1 MSTIPDEVIEQ
12 VRDAADLVEIIGEFV
27 NLKRTGSDY
36 RGPCPFHG
44 GTHRNMAVIPKKQM
58 YYCFVC
64 HEAGDVFTF
73 FMKQQGMEYPT
84 AVREVAR
91 RVGITIPERSSGGP
105 DPREPLFT
113 AVATAADWYAR
124 RLREGSDASVA
135 REYLVGRGFDLESL
149 APLGLGFAPRGD
161 EFLDAMKTLGVDVD
175 VLREAGLAVERED
188 GSLRP
193 RFWNRLLFPIHD
205 LRGRV
210 VGFGGR
216 VLGDAEPKYLNS
228 PDTQVFHKGGLLY
241 NLHSG
246 KHAIRRA
253 GRAVVVEGYFDVLR
267 LVDVGVEEAVA
278 PLGTAFTADQAKLLA
293 RYTQDVV
300 LFYDSDAA
308 GLRATFRAADVLL
321 QAGLRVTVATPPPGA
336 DPDTVAADGGSDAV
350 TALLDDALDVF
361 ERKLQLLDRKGW
373 LESISGRRRSLDRLL
388 PTLRAVRD
396 PVTLDLYIGRC
407 IEALGVSRD
416 AILQEIEAGRRS
428 APPPS
433 PPPGVDGAAAAAPR
447 RKRGGS
453 GWPEYD
459 LVRVMLRTPR
469 WRPLVHEQLR
479 DLPTADTPA
488 WQLLAAVAGA
498 GEQVGPGEL
507 MELIDGEARI
517 LLAKLLEEPSGDLA
531 EDVTVEAAIRRIESR
546 AIETRLGEID
556 RRIVVASEDEKL
568 ALAREKEDL
577 SKRIRLLNPARWTV
591 IKKGRT
597 GSAR

>member
-1 MSTIPDEVIEQ
+1 MSQIPDETIEQ

-44 GTHRNMAVIPKKQM
+44 GTHRNLAVIPKKQM

-124 RLREGSDASVA
+124 RLREANDASGA
-135 REYLVGRGFDLESL
+135 REYLSERGFDLTAL
-149 APLGLGFAPRGD
+149 APMGLGFAPRGD
-161 EFLDAMKTLGVDVD
+161 EFLEAMKTLGIEVD

-205 LRGRV
+205 LRGRI

-216 VLGDAEPKYLNS
+216 VIGDGEPKYLNS

-241 NLHSG
+241 NLHDA

-267 LVDVGVEEAVA
+267 LVEVGVEEAIA
-278 PLGTAFTADQAKLLA
+278 PLGTAFTTDQAKLLA

-300 LFYDSDAA
+300 LFYDSDTA

-321 QAGLRVTVATPPPGA
+321 SAGLRVVVATPPPGA
-336 DPDTVAADGGSDAV
+336 DPDTVAADGGLEAV
-350 TALLDDALDVF
+350 KTLLDDALDVF
-361 ERKLQLLDRKGW
+361 ERKLQLLERKGW
-373 LESISGRRRSLDRLL
+373 LASISGRRRSLDRLL

-396 PVTLDLYIGRC
+396 PVTLDLYISRC

-416 AILQEIEAGRRS
+416 AMLQEIEAGRRT
-428 APPPS
+428 APTPLAERRDDLRP
-433 PPPGVDGAAAAAPR
+433 APR
-447 RKRGGS
+447 APRSGM

-459 LVRVMLRTPR
+459 LVRVMLRAR
-469 WRPLVHEQLR
+469 QWRARIREQLD
-479 DLPTADTPA
+479 DLPQSGTPA
-488 WQLLAAVAGA
+488 WQLLTAVANAGPDVGA
-498 GEQVGPGEL
+498 GEL
-507 MELIDGEARI
+507 MDEVDGDARI
-517 LLAKLLEEPSGDLA
+517 LLAKLVEEPAGGLD
-531 EDVTVEAAIRRIESR
+531 EDATVEAALRRIESR
-546 AIETRLGEID
+546 AIESRLGEID
-556 RRIVVASEDEKL
+556 RRIVVAAEDEKL
-568 ALAREKEDL
+568 TLAREKEEL

-591 IKKGRT
+591 ITKGRT

>member
-1 MSTIPDEVIEQ
+1 MSAIPDEVIEQ

-27 NLKRTGSDY
+27 NLRRTGSDY

-44 GTHRNMAVIPKKQM
+44 GTHRNLAVIPKKQM

-64 HEAGDVFTF
+64 HEGGDVFTF

-124 RLREGSDASVA
+124 RLREGRDASAA
-135 REYLVGRGFDLESL
+135 RDYLSGRSFDLESL

-161 EFLDAMKTLGVDVD
+161 EFLEAMKTLGVNVD
-175 VLREAGLAVERED
+175 VLREAGLAVERDD
-188 GSLRP
+188 GSVRP

-216 VLGDAEPKYLNS
+216 VLGDGEPKYLNS

-241 NLHSG
+241 NLHNA

-267 LVDVGVEEAVA
+267 LVDVGFEEAIA
-278 PLGTAFTADQAKLLA
+278 PLGTAFTSEQAKLLA
-293 RYTQDVV
+293 RYSQDVV

-321 QAGLRVTVATPPPGA
+321 SAGLRVTVATPPPGT
-336 DPDTVAADGGSDAV
+336 DPDTVAAGGGAEAV
-350 TALLDDALDVF
+350 KALLDDALDVF

-373 LESISGRRRSLDRLL
+373 LGSISGRRRSLDRLL

-416 AILQEIEAGRRS
+416 AIRQEIEAGRRS
-428 APPPS
+428 APPP
-433 PPPGVDGAAAAAPR
+433 PAPTRYDERTEPAPR
-447 RKRGGS
+447 SKRGGS

-459 LVRVMLRTPR
+459 LVRVMLRAPR
-469 WRPLVHEQLR
+469 WRSLVHEQLR
-479 DLPTADTPA
+479 ELPAAETPA
-488 WQLLAAVAGA
+488 WQLLTAVATAGEEVGA
-498 GEQVGPGEL
+498 GEL
-507 MELIDGEARI
+507 MDRIEGDARI
-517 LLAKLLEEPSGDLA
+517 LLAKLLDEPSGDLA

-546 AIETRLGEID
+546 AIETRLAEID
-556 RRIVVASEDEKL
+556 RRIVVASEEEKVV
-568 ALAREKEDL
+568 LAREKEDL